1 MLKTIKKI
9 IKLQIKGGLAN
20 PAPPI
25 GPALGAAGVKIMD
38 FCKQYN
44 FSTQKS
50 KGKLLPVIITIYNDK
65 SFSFIIK
72 EPPVSKQLLELCQID
87 KGSKESNKIKVG
99 KITLAKI
106 ESIAKNKII
115 DMNCF
120 NIKSA
125 ISMVAGTARSMGI
138 EILEI

>member
-1 MLKTIKKI
+1 MLKTIKK

-25 GPALGAAGVKIMD
+25 GPALGAAGVNIMD

-44 FSTQKS
+44 LSTQKS

-65 SFSFIIK
+65 SFSFLIK
-72 EPPVSKQLLELCQID
+72 EPPVSKQLLELCSLD
-87 KGSKESNKIKVG
+87 KGSKESNKNKVG
-99 KITLAKI
+99 KITLAQI

-120 NIKSA
+120 NLKSA

-138 EILEI
+138 EIL

>member
-1 MLKTIKKI
+1 MNKRIFKK

-25 GPALGAAGVKIMD
+25 GPALGAAGVNIMD
-38 FCKQYN
+38 FCKKFN
-44 FSTQKS
+44 S
-50 KGKLLPVIITIYNDK
+50 KTEDKKEKLLPVIITIYEDK
-65 SFSFIIK
+65 NFDFIIK
-72 EPPVSKQLLELCQID
+72 QPPISKQLLEICNLE
-87 KGSKESNKIKVG
+87 KGSKEPNKIKVG
-99 KITLAKI
+99 KISWLKI
-106 ESIAKNKII
+106 KLIAKKKII

-138 EILEI
+138 EIF

>member
-1 MLKTIKKI
+1 MLKTIKK

-25 GPALGAAGVKIMD
+25 GPALGAAGVNLMD

-44 FSTQKS
+44 LSTQKS

-65 SFSFIIK
+65 SFSFLIK
-72 EPPVSKQLLELCQID
+72 EPPVSKQLLELCKLD
-87 KGSKESNKIKVG
+87 KGSKESNKNKVG
-99 KITLAKI
+99 KITLAQI
-106 ESIAKNKII
+106 ESIAKNKMI

-120 NIKSA
+120 KIQSA

-138 EILEI
+138 EIL

>member
-1 MLKTIKKI
+1 MYKKIIKI

-25 GPALGAAGVKIMD
+25 GPALGAAGVNIMD
-38 FCKQYN
+38 FCKKYN
-44 FSTQKS
+44 FSTQND
-50 KGKLLPVIITIYNDK
+50 KGKLLPVIISIYDDK
-65 SFSFIIK
+65 SFDFIIK
-72 EPPVSKQLLELCQID
+72 KPPVSKQLLELCKID

-99 KITLAKI
+99 KITWFEIKN
-106 ESIAKNKII
+106 IAKNKII

-138 EILEI
+138 EILD

>member
-1 MLKTIKKI
+1 MLKTLKKL
-9 IKLQIKGGLAN
+9 KLQIKGGLAN

-25 GPALGAAGVKIMD
+25 GPALGAAGVNIMD

-44 FSTQKS
+44 LRTQKS

-65 SFSFIIK
+65 SFSFLIK
-72 EPPVSKQLLELCQID
+72 EPPVSKQLLELCNLD
-87 KGSKESNKIKVG
+87 KGSKESNKNKVG
-99 KITLAKI
+99 KITLAQI
-106 ESIAKNKII
+106 ENIAKNKMI

-120 NIKSA
+120 NLKSA

-138 EILEI
+138 EIL

>member
-1 MLKTIKKI
+1 MLKTIKK

-25 GPALGAAGVKIMD
+25 GPALGAAGVNIMD

-44 FSTQKS
+44 FRTQKS

-65 SFSFIIK
+65 SFYFLIK
-72 EPPVSKQLLELCQID
+72 EPPVSKQLLELCNLD
-87 KGSKESNKIKVG
+87 KGSKESNKNKVG
-99 KITLAKI
+99 KITLAQI
-106 ESIAKNKII
+106 ENIAKKKMI

-120 NIKSA
+120 NLKSA